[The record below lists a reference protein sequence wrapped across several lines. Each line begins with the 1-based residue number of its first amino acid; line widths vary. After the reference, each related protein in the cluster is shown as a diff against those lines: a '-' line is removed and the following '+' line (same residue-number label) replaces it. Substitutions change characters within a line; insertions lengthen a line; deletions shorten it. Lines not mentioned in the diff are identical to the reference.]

1 MRKRLLILLMLSI
14 FYTSN
19 TPGLRV
25 TEPATWISLPA
36 LKEDVSL
43 FSILEPGSRFYNPV
57 ELELDLEFLARK
69 LVHLISFGLLAF
81 LFYCNLRDRR
91 GRYMLAGLLTAI
103 FAFTDEVHQAFILNR
118 DGRLTDVILDTVSGV
133 VVMLILYR
141 IKQMKRDD

>member
-43 FSILEPGSRFYNPV
+43 SSILEPGSRFYKPV
-57 ELELDLEFLARK
+57 PFEMDKEFLTRK
-69 LVHLISFGLLAF
+69 SAHIIFFGLLTL
-81 LFYCNLRDRR
+81 LFYANLRNKK
-91 GRYMLAGLLTAI
+91 GRYVWAVLLTAL
-103 FAFTDEVHQAFILNR
+103 FALMDEIHQAFIFDR
-118 DGRLTDVILDTVSGV
+118 DGRLTDVLLDTVSGA
-133 VVMLILYR
+133 VVMMILYR
-141 IKQMKRDD
+141 IKRIRRGY